1 MPARHNGP
9 VSSNVRRHTPHMA
22 KPGDEYQDIVGAVQR
37 ALDPGAEVRVGVWVT
52 GPDGRR
58 DLDVEVRGTLNGRP
72 YFTQIECKDWS
83 DPVGIAVIDAL
94 DSKRRDIGSDSA
106 VVFSNS
112 GFTEPA
118 LRKAS
123 RVGIGLASA
132 LRANDQRIRVG
143 VHKELVA
150 KLLSV
155 ETLKVVLFPRPDVAP
170 QLPDGWTL
178 ANLSFNG
185 HPVQNWIADR
195 SRELLREHEPDGW
208 HSLTLCF
215 QPDCEWAYDGHPVSV
230 GAIRLFMKC
239 QRTWTAQTV
248 RADASLGLYDHIRK
262 LVIIPDRQGY
272 WLGWIDQLAWKP
284 IDFEPEAE
292 VLAPGTFSIGLTM
305 LNPIRKI
312 TPPGV
317 PDLTA
322 NILEEDWVKCE
333 AP

>member
-1 MPARHNGP
+1 
-9 VSSNVRRHTPHMA
+9 MA

-37 ALDPGAEVRVGVWVT
+37 ALDPGAEVRVGIWVT

-58 DLDVEVRGTLNGRP
+58 DLDVEVRGTLNGIP

-83 DPVGIAVIDAL
+83 DPVGIAVIDAI
-94 DSKRRDIGSDSA
+94 DSKRRDIGADSA
-106 VVFSNS
+106 IVFSNS

-150 KLLSV
+150 KFLSV
-155 ETLKVVLFPRPDVAP
+155 ETLKVVLFPRPDLEP
-170 QLPDGWTL
+170 QFPEGWSI
-178 ANLSFNG
+178 AKLSFKG
-185 HPVQNWIADR
+185 HPVQNWIAER
-195 SRELLREHEPDGW
+195 SLELLREHEPDGW

-215 QPDCEWAYDGHPVSV
+215 QPDCDWAYDGHAVAV
-230 GAIRLFMKC
+230 GAMRLFMRC
-239 QRTWTAQTV
+239 QRIWKVQTV

-262 LVIIPDRQGY
+262 LVTIPDRQGY
-272 WLGWIDQLAWKP
+272 WLGWIDQEAWKP
-284 IDFEPEAE
+284 IDFEPAPEE
-292 VLAPGTFSIGLTM
+292 LAPGTFSIGLTM
-305 LNPIRKI
+305 FKPIPK
-312 TPPGV
+312 TDSQGV
-317 PDLTA
+317 PDLKTST
-322 NILEEDWVKCE
+322 LEEEWAKCE